1 MTKLRRQARS
11 SFGLTH
17 SLASVTEYQKG
28 IPSVLR
34 EEGRLEGETWRRGEG
49 IKAEKVTER
58 GKGGRGIQKVGGHIS
73 WDITFQ
79 FPHSAAGIR
88 LLGRDRKQSMEVIAM
103 AFPEEHEKKLQFRG
117 ELCFLSRELR
127 SLEPE

>member
-11 SFGLTH
+11 SFRLTH
-17 SLASVTEYQKG
+17 SIASVTEYQKG
-28 IPSVLR
+28 TPPVLR

-49 IKAEKVTER
+49 MRAEKVTER
-58 GKGGRGIQKVGGHIS
+58 GKGGAYKKVRGHTS

-117 ELCFLSRELR
+117 ELCFLSRELQT
-127 SLEPE
+127 LKPE